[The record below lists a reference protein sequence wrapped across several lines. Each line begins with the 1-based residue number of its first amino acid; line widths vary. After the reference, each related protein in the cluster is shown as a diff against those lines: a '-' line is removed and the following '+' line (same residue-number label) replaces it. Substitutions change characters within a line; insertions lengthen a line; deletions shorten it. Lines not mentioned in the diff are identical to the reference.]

1 MKCPNCGT
9 MYEGSRC
16 PDCGRHTD
24 PRDEARQRNR
34 KFILITA
41 GIIVVIAIFT
51 VGIYIKLDN
60 EANKVID
67 EAISELDAIQQ
78 PKEETQPVNSV
89 SSTKTEDV
97 DQPEIVSSIND
108 YLDDSWGGET
118 SAKMNGDG
126 LSIVLCAAGEIP
138 DFLDAAQ
145 AVASSVMN
153 LAAEADVSTCVV
165 TVKQSLDSSAQIL
178 LTFINGKL
186 AYRADENIETDSA
199 PESTIPVRDTA
210 NETVSQKNAVEKA
223 ISYISLMPF
232 SHEGLIE
239 QLEYEKFS
247 YADAAYGATY
257 CGADWYEQA
266 VLAAASYLDLMS
278 FSHDGLVEQL
288 EYAGFTHDQAV
299 YGVEENG
306 LY

>member
-1 MKCPNCGT
+1 MKCENCGTRFNGNYCPNCST
-9 MYEGSRC
+9 PAPEQPKKKKKWIS
-16 PDCGRHTD
+16 
-24 PRDEARQRNR
+24 
-34 KFILITA
+34 
-41 GIIVVIAIFT
+41 VVIAVVVIL
-51 VGIYIKLDN
+51 GIIGAIGDKKETDGPKNVNSDALSSRVEDQ
-60 EANKVID
+60 AD
-67 EAISELDAIQQ
+67 EADGKKDESEKSQ
-78 PKEETQPVNSV
+78 PAG
-89 SSTKTEDV
+89 EDV

-126 LSIVLCAAGEIP
+126 LSIVICAVGEIP

-145 AVASSVMN
+145 TVVTSVTNM
-153 LAAEADVSTCVV
+153 AAEADISTCVV

-186 AYRADENIETDSA
+186 SFRADANIELDSA
-199 PESTIPVRDTA
+199 PESTIPIRDTA
-210 NETVSQKNAVEKA
+210 NETLSQKNAVEKA
-223 ISYISLMPF
+223 ISYINLMPF
-232 SHEGLIE
+232 SHKGLIE

-247 YADAAYGATY
+247 YDDAAYGATY

-266 VLAAASYLDLMS
+266 VLKAASYLDLMS

-288 EYAGFTHDQAV
+288 EYDGFTHDQAV
-299 YGVEENG
+299 YGVEKNG

>member
-1 MKCPNCGT
+1 MKCENCGTRFNGNYCPNCST
-9 MYEGSRC
+9 PAPEQPKKKKKWIS
-16 PDCGRHTD
+16 
-24 PRDEARQRNR
+24 
-34 KFILITA
+34 
-41 GIIVVIAIFT
+41 VVIAVVVIL
-51 VGIYIKLDN
+51 GIIGAIGDKKETDGPKNVNSDALSSRVEDQ
-60 EANKVID
+60 AD
-67 EAISELDAIQQ
+67 EADGKKDESEKSQ
-78 PKEETQPVNSV
+78 PAG
-89 SSTKTEDV
+89 EDV

-126 LSIVLCAAGEIP
+126 LSIVICAVGEIP

-145 AVASSVMN
+145 TVATSVTNM
-153 LAAEADVSTCVV
+153 AAEADISTCVV

-186 AYRADENIETDSA
+186 SFRADANIELDSA
-199 PESTIPVRDTA
+199 PESTIPIRDTA
-210 NETVSQKNAVEKA
+210 NETLSQKNAVEKA
-223 ISYISLMPF
+223 ISYINLMPF
-232 SHEGLIE
+232 SHEGMIE

-247 YADAAYGATY
+247 YDDAAYGATY

-266 VLAAASYLDLMS
+266 VLKAASYLDLMS

-288 EYAGFTHDQAV
+288 EYDGFTHDQAV
-299 YGVEENG
+299 YGVEKNG